1 MDLKHCYVCRAMEKG
16 SRDNITVVVLDLDAY
31 VMSCRESAVGGSD
44 DINYQTL
51 PADGSLV
58 DDRLR
63 LGGTSYE
70 EPFTGPDMVTV
81 ASLLM

>member
-1 MDLKHCYVCRAMEKG
+1 MEKG

-31 VMSCRESAVGGSD
+31 VMSCRESAGGGTD
-44 DINYQTL
+44 DIIDQAL
-51 PADGSLV
+51 PADGSLI
-58 DDRLR
+58 DDGLR
-63 LGGTSYE
+63 KGGMSSE